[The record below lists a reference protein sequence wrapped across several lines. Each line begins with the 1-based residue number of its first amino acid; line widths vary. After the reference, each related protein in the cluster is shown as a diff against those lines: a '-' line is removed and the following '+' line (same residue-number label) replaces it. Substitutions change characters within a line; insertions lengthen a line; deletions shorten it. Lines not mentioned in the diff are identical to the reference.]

1 MTASRRFFP
10 LLLAT
15 LPVVLSCGKY
25 KVSQGDWDTYVSSL
39 PKPTG
44 TPRPPQYDTGTIHLY
59 GNGQS
64 VGSVYV
70 WPHQNTS
77 TFVEGFEIT
86 KMGTYR
92 SSTTIKVD
100 EQFDTAQR
108 PAGTPLSIPQF
119 DALMTTDAC
128 GSSDAV
134 CVAKQVY
141 TFYDLPADAPP
152 QPLGI
157 STIHMVTQQ
166 YDANCHS
173 GVDLTGTSAYVYRS
187 QALVGGAVKW
197 TEHWFVRNT
206 GGHAGVVAYHVPDH
220 CQLVNQNDKVYRHDL
235 VYVTGGQDIGP
246 FYDQLKGIGCSGQ
259 AWCNF
264 CGPTGSSCD
273 HTQVVLDWYKR
284 TP

>member
-1 MTASRRFFP
+1 MASKH
-10 LLLAT
+10 LALT
-15 LPVVLSCGKY
+15 LVLASLPASLACPKY
-25 KVSQGDWDTYVSSL
+25 KVSQGAWDSYVSSI
-39 PKPTG
+39 PQPTA
-44 TPRPPQYDTGTIHLY
+44 TPRPPQYDTGTIYLT
-59 GNGQS
+59 GGGQN

-100 EQFDTAQR
+100 EQFDTVQR
-108 PAGTPLSIPQF
+108 PSGTSLSIAQF

-128 GSSDAV
+128 GSSDTI

-141 TFYDLPADAPP
+141 TFYDLPAEAPD

-157 STIHMVTQQ
+157 STIHKVTQQ
-166 YDANCHS
+166 YDANCNS
-173 GVDLTGTSAYVYRS
+173 GIDLTGTSAFVYRS
-187 QALVGGAVKW
+187 QALVSGAVKW

-206 GGHAGVVAYHVPDH
+206 GGQAGVVTYHVPDR
-220 CQLVNQNDKVYRHDL
+220 CQVVNQNDKVYRHDL
-235 VYVTGGQDIGP
+235 VYVTGGQDIEP
-246 FYDQLKGIGCSGQ
+246 FYNQLKDPNCTQ
-259 AWCNF
+259 QWCGF